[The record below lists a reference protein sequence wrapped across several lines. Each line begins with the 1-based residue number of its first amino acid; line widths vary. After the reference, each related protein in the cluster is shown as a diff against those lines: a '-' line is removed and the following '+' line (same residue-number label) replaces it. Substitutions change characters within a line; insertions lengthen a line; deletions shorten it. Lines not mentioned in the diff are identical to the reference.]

1 MPRDVPAAIASL
13 LILPLVAVVWV
24 VMILAGAVL
33 ALGEWIFDDG
43 R

>member
-1 MPRDVPAAIASL
+1 MARDVPAAIAAV
-13 LILPLVAVVWV
+13 LILPLVAVIWA
-24 VMILAGAVL
+24 VMIVAGAVL